1 MRLSTINC
9 KEKPSV
15 LSFLFCNI
23 PAVFRGHIIY
33 LIKDFW
39 STVEQGFF
47 FKTVQ
52 NYRFD
57 LMKVIMII
65 GIYHAF

>member
-23 PAVFRGHIIY
+23 PAFFRGHIIY
-33 LIKDFW
+33 FFW
-39 STVEQGFF
+39 STVEQSFF
-47 FKTVQ
+47 WKTVQ

-65 GIYHAF
+65 TIHHVF